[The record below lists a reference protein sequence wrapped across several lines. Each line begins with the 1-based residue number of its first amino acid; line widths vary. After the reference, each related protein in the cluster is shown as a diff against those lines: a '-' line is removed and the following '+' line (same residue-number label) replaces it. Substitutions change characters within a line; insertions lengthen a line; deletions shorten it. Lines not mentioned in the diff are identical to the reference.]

1 MKHKPW
7 PLVVLAIAHFVAPIF
22 NIIGS
27 SYMMGLPVMKYLALF
42 IENRG
47 ASGLLSLLGMM
58 PLAGYAIYAIKPWSY
73 PLFLSIVGW
82 EFYSNYK
89 SYKEF
94 TAYFNMPMF
103 IFSYT
108 LSIGLV
114 SYFLVPA
121 VRRYYFNRRL
131 RWWESRPRYAT
142 NINATVE
149 LEGNTI
155 DCTIKDL
162 SRGGAFIEIKSQMIQ
177 NTEVK
182 LEFNRD
188 KHHFILTSRV
198 VHRLH
203 YEDDTVAGYGL
214 EFELDRRT
222 KRELKRL
229 LKSFPKDMIKPRNA
243 KLTWSGFKK
252 WAKTLI
258 KEGKGLFP

>member
-1 MKHKPW
+1 
-7 PLVVLAIAHFVAPIF
+7 
-22 NIIGS
+22 
-27 SYMMGLPVMKYLALF
+27 MMGLPFMEYLRLF
-42 IENRG
+42 VENRG
-47 ASGLLSLLGMM
+47 VIGLIRLFAVM

-73 PLFLSIVGW
+73 PLFLAIVGW
-82 EFYSNYK
+82 EFYANYQT
-89 SYKEF
+89 YREF
-94 TAYFNMPMF
+94 TAYFSMPLF

-131 RWWESRPRYAT
+131 RWWESKPRYAT
-142 NINATVE
+142 DIRAELE

-155 DCTIKDL
+155 ECTIKDI

-203 YEDDTVAGYGL
+203 HDDDTVAGYGL

-229 LKSFPKDMIKPRNA
+229 LKTFPKELIKDRYA

-252 WAKTLI
+252 WGKTLI
-258 KEGKGLFP
+258 REGKGWLP